1 MAEKAKR
8 LDRLLRVRT
17 MQLGMVRA
25 EEGRAAARLAD
36 EQALRDRVTT
46 LASAVAPTPSGM
58 ADTALSVMATAHY
71 RDRLVTT
78 AQTIAERVDLA
89 ERALDHARAATQA
102 AKRDQT
108 AMEKLIER
116 AQQEAVRR
124 AGRALERL
132 GEQAPKK
139 RHDIC

>member
-1 MAEKAKR
+1 MADKAKR

-25 EEGRAAARLAD
+25 EEGRAAARLA
-36 EQALRDRVTT
+36 EERALSERVAS
-46 LASAVAPTPSGM
+46 LASAVAPTPGGR

-71 RDRLVTT
+71 RERLMTT
-78 AQTIAERVDLA
+78 AEAVAERVNLA
-89 ERALDHARAATQA
+89 ERALDHARGVTQA

-116 AQQEAVRR
+116 AQQEAGRR
-124 AGRALERL
+124 AMRALERL
-132 GEQAPKK
+132 GEQPPKK
-139 RHDIC
+139 RHDPC